1 MSKTVIVAD
10 GSFPVHPVPLEI
22 LDRAEVIVCCDGSA
36 ENLVRYGLKP
46 DAIIGDM
53 DSLSD
58 DLKDMFADRIY
69 VDSNQETNDLT
80 KAVLWCCE
88 SGYTDLHII
97 GAGGKR
103 EDHTIGNISLLAEYA
118 KIVKVRMVT
127 DTGTF
132 MPFQSSCKVESFKG
146 QQVSIFSI
154 SSATEITSKGLLYPL
169 TNRKLNNWWEGTLN
183 EATGEFIELEFTG
196 GPVLVFLQFTEGERA
211 RLGDWEK

>member
-10 GSFPVHPVPLEI
+10 GSFPVHPIPLEI
-22 LDRAEVIVCCDGSA
+22 LDRAEVIVCCDGGA
-36 ENLVRYGLKP
+36 ENLVGYGLKP

-58 DLKDMFADRIY
+58 VLKDMFADRIY

-88 SGYTDLHII
+88 SGYTDLDII
-97 GAGGKR
+97 GAVGKR
-103 EDHTIGNISLLAEYA
+103 DDHTIGNISLLAEYA

-127 DTGTF
+127 DTGVF
-132 MPFQSSCKVESFKG
+132 MPFQSSCKVESSKG

-154 SSATEITSKGLLYPL
+154 SPATEITSSGLLYPL

-183 EATGEFIELEFTG
+183 EATGNSIELEFSG
-196 GPVLVFLQFTEGERA
+196 GSVLVFLKFI
-211 RLGDWEK
+211 